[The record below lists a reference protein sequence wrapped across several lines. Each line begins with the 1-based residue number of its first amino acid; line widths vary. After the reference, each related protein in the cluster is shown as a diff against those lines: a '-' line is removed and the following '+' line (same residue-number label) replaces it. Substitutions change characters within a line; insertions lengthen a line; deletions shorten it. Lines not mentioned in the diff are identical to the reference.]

1 VSRADAR
8 VRTGDAGTSLVDVTD
23 LSVDFGGPRAVD
35 GLSFGLARGAALAL
49 VGESGSGKSTVAS
62 ALLGLHRGTGAR
74 VDGRV
79 EVAGV
84 DVQRASDDELR
95 RLRGARAA
103 MVFQDPLSSLD
114 PYYAVGDQIA
124 EVYRV
129 HTRASRRAARARAVE
144 VLDRVGIP
152 DAGRRSRSRPHEF
165 SGGMRQRALIAMA
178 LACEPDLLI
187 ADEPTTA
194 LDVTV
199 QAQILDLLHGLR
211 EETGMGLLLVTH
223 DVGVAA
229 ESADEIL
236 VMRHGRA
243 VERGPV
249 ARVLGDPAEP
259 YTRELLGAV
268 PRVEAPRADTRVG
281 AQDVRTDTR
290 VGAPDV
296 RTDTRVGAPDVRTD
310 TRVGA
315 RDVTSATSTSGVT
328 GTQDVPS
335 ASDVRGMPGVPDE
348 EAGAR
353 RAAAPRAEV
362 SGTDTGTGR
371 REPSREAV
379 VRPVAAG
386 SVPGPATGTAHA
398 AAAGPGPGAD
408 GTPRAA
414 QGETVLEAVG
424 LRREFGRGKRAFAAV
439 DYVSLTVHRG
449 ETLGIVGES
458 GSGKTTLGR
467 MLVGLLEPT
476 AGQILPGGGV
486 RPDVQMVFQDPVSSL
501 NPRRSVGESIAD
513 PLRAR
518 GTGVPLLGR
527 RQERASAEA
536 RIRGRV
542 HELLERVGLQGA
554 HYDRYPHEFSGGQ
567 RQRVG
572 IARAL
577 AADPRVIVCDEPVS
591 ALDVTTQAQVIAL
604 LDELR
609 RELGLALVFVAHDL
623 AVVRQVSDRVA
634 VMRRGRIVEHGRVD
648 EVYES
653 PRDPYTRQLL
663 AAVPALDPAVA
674 AARRATRRAAR
685 RHLATV

>member
-1 VSRADAR
+1 M
-8 VRTGDAGTSLVDVTD
+8 SLVEVTD
-23 LSVDFGGPRAVD
+23 LTVRFGDLRAVG
-35 GLSFGLARGAALAL
+35 GLSFRLEKGAALGL
-49 VGESGSGKSTVAS
+49 VGESGSGKSTVAA

-74 VDGRV
+74 VGGSV
-79 EVAGV
+79 QVAGT
-84 DVQRASDDELR
+84 DVRQASEDELR
-95 RLRGARAA
+95 RLRGGKAA

-114 PYYAVGDQIA
+114 PYYAIGDQIA

-152 DAGRRSRSRPHEF
+152 DAARRSRSRPHEF

-178 LACEPDLLI
+178 LACEPELLI

-199 QAQILDLLHGLR
+199 QAQILDLLHTLR
-211 EETGMGLLLVTH
+211 QETGMGLLLVTH

-229 ESADEIL
+229 ESVDDVL
-236 VMRHGRA
+236 VMRHGKA

-249 ARVLGDPAEP
+249 ATVLGDPRER

-268 PRVEAPRADTRVG
+268 PRVDAPRAREG
-281 AQDVRTDTR
+281 A
-290 VGAPDV
+290 
-296 RTDTRVGAPDVRTD
+296 
-310 TRVGA
+310 
-315 RDVTSATSTSGVT
+315 
-328 GTQDVPS
+328 
-335 ASDVRGMPGVPDE
+335 ASDDVVV
-348 EAGAR
+348 EA
-353 RAAAPRAEV
+353 
-362 SGTDTGTGR
+362 S
-371 REPSREAV
+371 
-379 VRPVAAG
+379 
-386 SVPGPATGTAHA
+386 
-398 AAAGPGPGAD
+398 
-408 GTPRAA
+408 
-414 QGETVLEAVG
+414 G
-424 LRREFGRGKRAFAAV
+424 LRRVFGRGRRSFTAV
-439 DYVSLTVHRG
+439 DDVSLTVRRG

-476 AGQILPGGGV
+476 AGEVRHEQVVRSGV
-486 RPDVQMVFQDPVSSL
+486 DPAVQMVFQDPVSSL

-518 GTGVPLLGR
+518 G
-527 RQERASAEA
+527 RASDEQ
-536 RIRGRV
+536 RIRERV
-542 HELLERVGLQGA
+542 RELLRRVGLDES

-577 AADPRVIVCDEPVS
+577 AAEPRVIVCDEPVS

-604 LDELR
+604 LSELQ

-634 VMRRGRIVEHGRVD
+634 VMRRGRIVEYGPAD
-648 EVYES
+648 EVYDA
-653 PRDPYTRQLL
+653 PRDPYTKQLL

-674 AARRATRRAAR
+674 AERRAAR
-685 RHLATV
+685 TVLATA